1 MNQTSDEKEKVYIGN
16 QKSFTSKLFGKLAEA
31 KIRPLNTSHSQR
43 DLTSSQ
49 KEFEIPSSPKELDP
63 NPKPRSYTLD
73 GQESHRN
80 NASRILQG
88 KHVSSRNLDQDA
100 KEMHSPQPL
109 SPDIQPIRMQE
120 YWTSAKQVNSFSDHA
135 SQIMGLS
142 RNPTAVKGMMI
153 DTTSRSANFSDEYRM
168 ESPNEIKSGPAS
180 PSLRSRIFRGFTI
193 KGFESA
199 DRSQSTRRS
208 SNLNQ
213 PPSRDVNNSSKADD
227 DTPPATPP
235 MENIPASPDTPDL
248 PTARQVFLPEE
259 PRNKMQIDIP
269 KKQFAPPPP
278 LEDES
283 AVSTSAEKMSSQD
296 SPILKPKQMKVT
308 VRGIEN
314 LQLDTKPMNI
324 RDTYSPS
331 PNDKKKIDFPGDMF
345 KKRKSSA
352 KEQVLG
358 ERSYSATS
366 LELEPSTRRR
376 SGMVSSPMNPGSS
389 SSTSKLLDDK
399 KFNASPKL
407 AKRESI
413 SMKDL
418 STSSKIVSEKDVH
431 SQDVLNSASRV
442 NSLKE
447 STASI
452 ATELSNRVVI
462 GKSSQFQIDK
472 PKLASYSSSPEK
484 HESDSLLSL
493 EQEPMKLS
501 TASNERANKFKG
513 IVKGLENV
521 ILDTKTERGLP
532 ERSESIDILG
542 SLDSVTRASI
552 SNKKKKLPPPQLNL
566 STAITTTNKQPEE
579 NSDGPLT
586 ALLDRKHRFSFM
598 AGGLPSIAD
607 DNTSLDT
614 IKISQSKNSA
624 ILAPCR
630 IKFNVVLE
638 DPSLLPQFMR
648 GVFLCIDPSIPS
660 PVGRLIARHLFAYDG
675 YSVLM

>member
-1 MNQTSDEKEKVYIGN
+1 
-16 QKSFTSKLFGKLAEA
+16 
-31 KIRPLNTSHSQR
+31 
-43 DLTSSQ
+43 
-49 KEFEIPSSPKELDP
+49 
-63 NPKPRSYTLD
+63 LD
-73 GQESHRN
+73 GQEG
-80 NASRILQG
+80 SRPNPSKILQG
-88 KHVSSRNLDQDA
+88 KHATARNIDVDGKDSLN
-100 KEMHSPQPL
+100 SPQPL

-120 YWTSAKQVNSFSDHA
+120 YWTSAKQMSSFSDHA

-153 DTTSRSANFSDEYRM
+153 DTSRSANFSDDSRID
-168 ESPNEIKSGPAS
+168 SPNEVKSGPAS
-180 PSLRSRIFRGFTI
+180 PSLKSRIFRGFTI
-193 KGFESA
+193 KGFETA
-199 DRSQSTRRS
+199 ERSQSTRRS

-213 PPSRDVNNSSKADD
+213 ASLKELNNASKGDD

-248 PTARQVFLPEE
+248 PTAKQVFMPEE

-278 LEDES
+278 LEDEA
-283 AVSTSAEKMSSQD
+283 AVLTSAEKMSAQD

-314 LQLDTKPMNI
+314 LQLDTKPVSI

-331 PNDKKKIDFPGDMF
+331 PNDKKKIEFPGDMF

-352 KEQVLG
+352 KETVLS
-358 ERSYSATS
+358 ERAYSATS

-376 SGMVSSPMNPGSS
+376 SGMVSSPMNPGTS

-399 KFNASPKL
+399 KSSASPKL
-407 AKRESI
+407 PKHESL

-418 STSSKIVSEKDVH
+418 STSSKIVSEKESYSH
-431 SQDVLNSASRV
+431 DVLNSASRV

-447 STASI
+447 STNSI
-452 ATELSNRVVI
+452 ANELSNRVLI

-472 PKLASYSSSPEK
+472 PKSTYPSSAEK
-484 HESDSLLSL
+484 YESDSLASL
-493 EQEPMKLS
+493 DQESLKLS
-501 TASNERANKFKG
+501 TVSNERANKYKG

-521 ILDTKTERGLP
+521 ILDTKIERGIAD
-532 ERSESIDILG
+532 RAESVDILG
-542 SLDSVTRASI
+542 SLDSVTRASVN
-552 SNKKKKLPPPQLNL
+552 NKKKAKPAPPQLNL
-566 STAITTTNKQPEE
+566 SITNSSSTKQPEE

-614 IKISQSKNSA
+614 IKISQTKNSA
-624 ILAPCR
+624 ILAPC
-630 IKFNVVLE
+630 KA
-638 DPSLLPQFMR
+638 D
-648 GVFLCIDPSIPS
+648 
-660 PVGRLIARHLFAYDG
+660 
-675 YSVLM
+675 LM